1 MRGLRFAKPVRAV
14 DHIKFLTVQEQ
25 EKFMDTAKRSHNH
38 YQYALLLETG
48 LRTGEL
54 IGPPWDAN
62 DWKKRTLTVIKR
74 WNTGTRRS
82 ASGRGPLRRS
92 RVTARCR

>member
-1 MRGLRFAKPVRAV
+1 MRGPRFAKPVQAV
-14 DHIKFLTVQEQ
+14 DDIKFLTVEEQ

-54 IGPPWDAN
+54 IGLTWDAI
-62 DWKKRTLTVIKR
+62 DWTKRTLTVIKR

-82 ASGRGPLRRS
+82 AGGRGLPRRS
-92 RVTARCR
+92 RVTAPFR

>member
-1 MRGLRFAKPVRAV
+1 MRGPRFAKPVQAV
-14 DHIKFLTVQEQ
+14 DDIKFLTVEEQ

-54 IGPPWDAN
+54 IGLTWDAI
-62 DWKKRTLTVIKR
+62 DWNKRTLTVIKR

-82 ASGRGPLRRS
+82 AGGRGLPRRS
-92 RVTARCR
+92 RVTAPFR